1 MGKLYCCCKQ
11 RFLCRADTRSEVE
24 TERDGVSRARTK
36 IQQNFMNED
45 LNTVYLVLDNIRSV
59 HNVGA
64 IFRTADAIG
73 ISKIYL
79 CGYTPGPLDRFG
91 RARTDFKKSAL
102 GAEKTVFYEHFLG
115 IEEAI
120 EKLKKEK
127 FFIVG
132 IEQDKRS
139 VDYKKILPKKKTAL
153 VVGNEVDGLSVKTL
167 SLCDE
172 VAEIGMLGKKE
183 SINVSV
189 ALGIVLF
196 RIFDR

>member
-1 MGKLYCCCKQ
+1 M
-11 RFLCRADTRSEVE
+11 
-24 TERDGVSRARTK
+24 
-36 IQQNFMNED
+36 
-45 LNTVYLVLDNIRSV
+45 VLDNIRSV

-73 ISKIYL
+73 VSKIYL

-102 GAEKTVFYEHFLG
+102 GAEKTVFYEHFSE

-139 VDYKKILPKKKTAL
+139 VDYKKISPKKKTAL
-153 VVGNEVDGLSVKTL
+153 VVGNEVEGLSREAIN
-167 SLCDE
+167 LCDQI
-172 VAEIGMLGKKE
+172 AEIPMKGRLARNRQPDDVGKE
-183 SINVSV
+183 SLNVSV
-189 ALGIVLF
+189 AAGIALF
-196 RIFDR
+196 GIFDR